1 MAANGPKCRRV
12 DDCDGSCPRAR
23 VPTRDGFYFLLLRT
37 GGRPEY
43 RGAGTWGDPENKNIT
58 RQPRV
63 KNINMGRTRH
73 H

>member
-1 MAANGPKCRRV
+1 MVANGPKCWRV
-12 DDCDGSCPRAR
+12 DDCDGAVPVSPHAMVSTTAHWAQVR
-23 VPTRDGFYFLLLRT
+23 VTT
-37 GGRPEY
+37 GGGG
-43 RGAGTWGDPENKNIT
+43 RGHGDSDNKNRA

>member
-12 DDCDGSCPRAR
+12 DDCDGAVPVSPHAMVSTIAHWWQAR
-23 VPTRDGFYFLLLRT
+23 VPG
-37 GGRPEY
+37 
-43 RGAGTWGDPENKNIT
+43 RGAGTWGDPENKNRS